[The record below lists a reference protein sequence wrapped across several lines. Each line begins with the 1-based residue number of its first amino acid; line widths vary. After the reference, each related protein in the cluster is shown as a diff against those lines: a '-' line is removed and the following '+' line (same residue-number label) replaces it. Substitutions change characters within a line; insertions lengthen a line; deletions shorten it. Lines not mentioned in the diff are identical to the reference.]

1 MILSRVTLTPHHGTS
16 TLVAAALASYNGS
29 QLRDTVV

>member
-1 MILSRVTLTPHHGTS
+1 MILSQVTLKQHHGTS
-16 TLVAAALASYNGS
+16 TLVAAASASYNGS